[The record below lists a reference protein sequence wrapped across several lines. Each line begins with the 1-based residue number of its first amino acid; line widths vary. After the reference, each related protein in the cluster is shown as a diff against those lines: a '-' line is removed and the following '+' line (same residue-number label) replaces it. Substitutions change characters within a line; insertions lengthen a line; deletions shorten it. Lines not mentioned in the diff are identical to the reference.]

1 MNFVENHRD
10 IIWVWI
16 RIWRRFEP
24 NLWRTEEEEVEGKEN
39 VHVCVCVCVLAKT
52 WKSMMQNFCNLEH
65 RKYMKRDKP
74 AD

>member
-39 VHVCVCVCVLAKT
+39 VHVCVCVGKD
-52 WKSMMQNFCNLEH
+52 LEIDDAEFLQL
-65 RKYMKRDKP
+65 RAQKIYEKRQTC
-74 AD
+74 